1 MIVGDVN
8 KTIDTFVEDIKH
20 ELQGKDIRIEYLEK
34 QNQELRDEKYKDNEL
49 SRMESE
55 LKTMKEDYYRGF
67 PISEEEQKSIRE
79 WMNKHDEEVHHART
93 LDDKLKLGGC
103 CGGRYTYEFTP
114 TSIGTIGTVKCSCGA
129 KFTFQDMV

>member
-49 SRMESE
+49 LRMESE

-67 PISEEEQKSIRE
+67 PISEEEQTSIRE

>member
-1 MIVGDVN
+1 MIIGNVN

-20 ELQGKDIRIEYLEK
+20 ELQGKDIRIKCLEK

-49 SRMESE
+49 SRMEDE
-55 LKTMKEDYYRGF
+55 LKTMKENYYRGF

-79 WMNKHDEEVHHART
+79 WMDKHDEEVHHART
-93 LDDKLKLGGC
+93 LGDKLKLGGC

>member
-1 MIVGDVN
+1 MIVGEVN

-79 WMNKHDEEVHHART
+79 WMDKHDEEVHHART
-93 LDDKLKLGGC
+93 LGDKLKLGGC

-129 KFTFQDMV
+129 KFTFQNMV

>member
-1 MIVGDVN
+1 MIIGNIN

-34 QNQELRDEKYKDNEL
+34 QNQKLRDEKYKDNEL
-49 SRMESE
+49 LRMEAE
-55 LKTMKEDYYRGF
+55 LKAMKEDYYRGF

-79 WMNKHDEEVHHART
+79 WMDKHDEEVHHART
-93 LDDKLKLGGC
+93 LGDKLKLGGC
-103 CGGRYTYEFTP
+103 CGGRYTYKFTP

-129 KFTFQDMV
+129 EFTFQNMI

>member
-1 MIVGDVN
+1 MIIENIN

-34 QNQELRDEKYKDNEL
+34 QNQKLRDEKYKDNEL
-49 SRMESE
+49 LRMEVE
-55 LKTMKEDYYRGF
+55 LKSMKEDYYRGF

-79 WMNKHDEEVHHART
+79 WMDKHDEEVHHART
-93 LDDKLKLGGC
+93 LGDKLKLGGC
-103 CGGRYTYEFTP
+103 CGGRYTYKFTP

-129 KFTFQDMV
+129 EFTFQDI

>member
-1 MIVGDVN
+1 MIIGNIN

-34 QNQELRDEKYKDNEL
+34 QNQKLRDEKYKDNEL
-49 SRMESE
+49 LRMEAE
-55 LKTMKEDYYRGF
+55 LKAMKEDYYRGF

-79 WMNKHDEEVHHART
+79 WMDKHDEEVHHART
-93 LDDKLKLGGC
+93 IGDKLKLGGC
-103 CGGRYTYEFTP
+103 CGGRYTYKFTP

-129 KFTFQDMV
+129 KFTFREIG

>member
-1 MIVGDVN
+1 MIVGNVN

-20 ELQGKDIRIEYLEK
+20 ELQGKDIRIKYLEK

-49 SRMESE
+49 SRMKSE

-67 PISEEEQKSIRE
+67 SISEEEQKSIRK
-79 WMNKHDEEVHHART
+79 WMDKHDEEVHHAHT
-93 LDDKLKLGGC
+93 LGDKLKLGGC

-129 KFTFQDMV
+129 KFTFQDLV

>member
-20 ELQGKDIRIEYLEK
+20 ELQGKDIRVEYLEK
-34 QNQELRDEKYKDNEL
+34 QNQELRNEKYKDNEL

>member
-34 QNQELRDEKYKDNEL
+34 QNEELRDEKYKDNEL

-79 WMNKHDEEVHHART
+79 WMDKHDEEVHHART
-93 LDDKLKLGGC
+93 LGDKLKLGGC

>member
-20 ELQGKDIRIEYLEK
+20 ELHGKDIRIKYLEK

-49 SRMESE
+49 SRMENE
-55 LKTMKEDYYRGF
+55 LNAMKEDYYRGF
-67 PISEEEQKSIRE
+67 PISEKEEKSIRK
-79 WMNKHDEEVHHART
+79 WMDKHDEEVHYART
-93 LDDKLKLGGC
+93 IGDKLKLGGC

-129 KFTFQDMV
+129 EFTFQEMV

>member
-1 MIVGDVN
+1 MIIGNIN

-34 QNQELRDEKYKDNEL
+34 QNQKLRDEKYKDNEL
-49 SRMESE
+49 LRMEAE
-55 LKTMKEDYYRGF
+55 LKAMKEDYYRGF

-79 WMNKHDEEVHHART
+79 WMDKHDEEVHRART
-93 LDDKLKLGGC
+93 LDDKLKLDGC

-114 TSIGTIGTVKCSCGA
+114 TSIGTIGTVKCGCGA
-129 KFTFQDMV
+129 KFTFQDI

>member
-1 MIVGDVN
+1 MIIGNIN

-34 QNQELRDEKYKDNEL
+34 QNQKLRDEKYKDNEL
-49 SRMESE
+49 LRMEAE
-55 LKTMKEDYYRGF
+55 LKAMKEDYYRGF

-79 WMNKHDEEVHHART
+79 WMDKHDEEVHHART
-93 LDDKLKLGGC
+93 LGDKLKLGGC
-103 CGGRYTYEFTP
+103 CGGRYTYKFTP

-129 KFTFQDMV
+129 KLKFREIG

>member
-1 MIVGDVN
+1 MIVGNVN

-34 QNQELRDEKYKDNEL
+34 QNQKLRDEKYKDNEL
-49 SRMESE
+49 LRMEAE
-55 LKTMKEDYYRGF
+55 LKAMKEDYYRGF

-79 WMNKHDEEVHHART
+79 WMDKHDEEVHHART
-93 LDDKLKLGGC
+93 LGDKLKLGGC
-103 CGGRYTYEFTP
+103 CGGRYTYKFTP

-129 KFTFQDMV
+129 EFTFQEMV